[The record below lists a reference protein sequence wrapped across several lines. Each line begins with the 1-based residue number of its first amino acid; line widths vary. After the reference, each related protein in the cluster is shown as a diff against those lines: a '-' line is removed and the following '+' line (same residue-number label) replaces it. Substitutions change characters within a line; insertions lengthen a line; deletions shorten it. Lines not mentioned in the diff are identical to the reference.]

1 MTERREKCF
10 FVADKQKLATQ
21 VFVKSQAIWG
31 LILLRRKSRNEVFQ
45 KKKPL
50 EMSGF
55 FFWSGLRGSNP
66 PPPPW
71 QGGALPNELNPQMVE
86 SIGLAQREL
95 RALVAVGSD
104 SYQLSFTT
112 DSVRARIVS
121 DVPSASFFL
130 WWKV

>member
-1 MTERREKCF
+1 
-10 FVADKQKLATQ
+10 
-21 VFVKSQAIWG
+21 
-31 LILLRRKSRNEVFQ
+31 
-45 KKKPL
+45 
-50 EMSGF
+50 
-55 FFWSGLRGSNP
+55 
-66 PPPPW
+66 
-71 QGGALPNELNPQMVE
+71 MVE